1 MWNAECGMANRRSL
15 VNSAFR
21 TPHSALAENG
31 GLIPGVRRG
40 RRGIPK
46 VAIRAGRRAAAP
58 RRAREE
64 TLLHQERLVHFLE
77 RARVLAYGG
86 GDRLDADGA
95 PPELLDD
102 WAQDAR
108 GPVVPPELRPRE
120 AAHGFQ
126 RRPRRDLAARP
137 APGLARAP
145 PPR

>member
-31 GLIPGVRRG
+31 GLIPGVHRG
-40 RRGIPK
+40 GRGIPK

-86 GDRLDADGA
+86 GGRLGADGA
-95 PPELLDD
+95 APQPLHDG
-102 WAQDAR
+102 AQDA
-108 GPVVPPELRPRE
+108 PVHVVQPELVHVE
-120 AAHGFQ
+120 A
-126 RRPRRDLAARP
+126 L
-137 APGLARAP
+137 
-145 PPR
+145 